1 MGCVHPG
8 RASDGEEYSDAASD
22 DWDRGVVDD
31 PAARHQ
37 GANGAAAHRDANGTA
52 RAPGDGAHLVAGAGS
67 RPGSADSAHLLS
79 ATAAESPGAAA
90 ARAAAEAAE
99 VGPQVDPEPLV
110 AGMKHHLRLVYVLSR
125 VITAWQAHLLL
136 QPVGCARGSVWQL
149 WEGLLSLES
158 KPCERETRACKS
170 TGDSMLKVCLVLCG
184 ALAVLTPG
192 NLAAPS

>member
-22 DWDRGVVDD
+22 DWDRGVADD

-37 GANGAAAHRDANGTA
+37 LANGAAAHPDANGTVG
-52 RAPGDGAHLVAGAGS
+52 APGDGAHLVAGAGS

-79 ATAAESPGAAA
+79 STAADSPGAAA

-110 AGMKHHLRLVYVLSR
+110 AGVNHHLRVFL
-125 VITAWQAHLLL
+125 
-136 QPVGCARGSVWQL
+136 P
-149 WEGLLSLES
+149 
-158 KPCERETRACKS
+158 
-170 TGDSMLKVCLVLCG
+170 
-184 ALAVLTPG
+184 
-192 NLAAPS
+192 